1 MATRKDIEA
10 YLSQE
15 VRLNALAKA
24 AFETLDTDHSGFID
38 RDELA
43 YMMIQTAKDVG
54 ANLPSQTDIDFVFDK
69 LDTDRDDKISLDE
82 FKILIVRV
90 LRCILDHDMVSN

>member
-15 VRLNALAKA
+15 TRLNALARA
-24 AFETLDTDHSGFID
+24 AFETLDTDHSGAID

-54 ANLPSQTDIDFVFDK
+54 ATLPSQSDIDYVFEK
-69 LDTDRDDKISLDE
+69 LDTDRDQKISLDE
-82 FKILIVRV
+82 FKVLIVRV
-90 LRCILDHDMVSN
+90 LKCILDNDMVGN